1 MGTLSLI
8 VEGTTRGHYHHTQPW
23 QSPSVFCCWPSSPVP
38 THQTFT
44 TPVAAQPTERWA
56 SDGPLQESAQSATV
70 IKPDTDAQGAAIQ
83 CRQSGAT
90 SQRTPSWPTPT
101 AAQSCTAHPSTS
113 KHRRQCQ
120 RRYRDR
126 GLLGGRR
133 RHWQQQQ

>member
-56 SDGPLQESAQSATV
+56 SDGPLQGSAQSATV

-83 CRQSGAT
+83 CRQLGAT

-101 AAQSCTAHPSTS
+101 AAPSCTAHPSTS
-113 KHRRQCQ
+113 KHRRERE
-120 RRYRDR
+120 RRYVIV
-126 GLLGGRR
+126 GYWEAGGC
-133 RHWQQQQ
+133 HCQQ